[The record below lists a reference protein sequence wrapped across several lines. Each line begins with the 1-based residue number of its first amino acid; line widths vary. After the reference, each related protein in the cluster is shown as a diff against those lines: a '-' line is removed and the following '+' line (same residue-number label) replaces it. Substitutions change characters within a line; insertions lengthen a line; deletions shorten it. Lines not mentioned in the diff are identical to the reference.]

1 VPAAKRI
8 GFLGLGIMGSRMAA
22 NLQRA
27 GFEVTVWNRTRQT
40 ADDWA
45 AEHGGQVGQ
54 SPAAVAAVADIVFT
68 MVVDGPQVRELL
80 LGNDGVAEG
89 AEPGLLCIDC
99 STIGQAEA
107 VGIGAELAA
116 RGLRLLDAPVTG
128 SMPAARDGTLLIMV
142 GGDGADVAQAR
153 PALET
158 IGKTVLH
165 VGPLGS
171 GQAIKVINNSVAAA
185 NLATV
190 AEALIAGSAAGVD
203 LDSLVAVMEG
213 GSAGSRMLTL
223 KQEPMRSHDFT
234 PLFRLAHMIKDV
246 ELCLGASSVPF
257 ESAERVLAD
266 MRAAERMGHG
276 DDDFVALVAAVEQ
289 RAGLCLEPGAGR
301 PDPPPD

>member
-1 VPAAKRI
+1 MPAAKRI

-80 LGNDGVAEG
+80 LGNDGVGEG

-107 VGIGAELAA
+107 AGIGAELAA

-165 VGPLGS
+165 VGPLGVWP
-171 GQAIKVINNSVAAA
+171 GDQGHQQ
-185 NLATV
+185 L
-190 AEALIAGSAAGVD
+190 GRGRQ
-203 LDSLVAVMEG
+203 
-213 GSAGSRMLTL
+213 SRDG
-223 KQEPMRSHDFT
+223 R
-234 PLFRLAHMIKDV
+234 R
-246 ELCLGASSVPF
+246 GAD
-257 ESAERVLAD
+257 R
-266 MRAAERMGHG
+266 R
-276 DDDFVALVAAVEQ
+276 Q
-289 RAGLCLEPGAGR
+289 RRRRRPRFAGR
-301 PDPPPD
+301 GDGGWLSRIADADAQAGANAEP

>member
-1 VPAAKRI
+1 VPAVKRI
-8 GFLGLGIMGSRMAA
+8 GFIGLGIMGSRMAA

-27 GFEVTVWNRTRQT
+27 GFEVTVWNRTQRT

-45 AEHGGQVGQ
+45 AEHGGHVAQ
-54 SPAAVAAVADIVFT
+54 SPAAVAQAAEVVFT

-80 LGNDGVAEG
+80 LGSQGVAQG
-89 AEPGLLCIDC
+89 AEPGLLCVDC

-107 VGIGAELAA
+107 RSIGAELEA

-142 GGDGADVAQAR
+142 GGEADDVAQAR
-153 PALET
+153 PALEAM
-158 IGKTVLH
+158 GKTVLH

-185 NLATV
+185 NLATA
-190 AEALIAGSAAGVD
+190 AEALIAGTAAGVD

-223 KQEPMRSHDFT
+223 KQESMRSHDFT

-246 ELCLGASSVPF
+246 ELCLGASSTPF

-266 MRAAERMGHG
+266 MRVAEQLGHG
-276 DDDFVALVAAVEQ
+276 DEDFAALVEAVEA
-289 RAGLCLEPGAGR
+289 RAGLR
-301 PDPPPD
+301 VD